1 MLRISS
7 LVCVVV
13 GLLII
18 VLVAPNAKAQSSDIV
33 NICDRTP
40 EVRDEI
46 LNLVSYVIQQNCA
59 TVTEEQ
65 LLSVRV
71 LRLDKRGI
79 TSLKE
84 NDFAGLSLLTELYLE
99 NNSITELPEA
109 VFAGLSNLDC
119 LSLENNSLA
128 STLPADLFADL
139 PNLKELFLDGNAL
152 ESLPSDLF
160 SGLSHLKSL
169 ALYDNDL
176 TELPP
181 GLFSG
186 LSNLQFLD
194 LQENSLTTLPANIF
208 AGLSNLNRLHIFD
221 NPITTLPAGL
231 YADLSSL
238 TLLNLQEQSL
248 TSLPANFFEG
258 LTGLIEL
265 RLNGND
271 FTTLPANIF
280 ADLSSLESL
289 GLTSISFTYLPAGT
303 FAGLS
308 SLKNLYLDNSSL
320 STSVLPSNIFAGLSG
335 LQYIGLSYNLFE
347 TLPSNIFAGL
357 SNLQTIYI
365 PYNFIAELPRNVL
378 VGLTSLKKL
387 DLFFNSLTTLP
398 ANIFDDIQQPG
409 FLIDLRYQRI
419 QCLPQRILDLEREGR
434 IEILAD
440 REIHPCAEAPSELTL
455 ALNRDVITEGESTTV
470 TASLSAPMSTD
481 IEVEVSAEATAP
493 ALDSDYTLS
502 EDRVLTIPAGEITST
517 ESVTIMTV
525 DDQIDNPDKIVTV
538 SGSVTTASAVPNP
551 ADQTLTI
558 TDNDEAPT
566 RITLTV
572 NPTEVKEDAGS
583 KEVTVTATLD
593 VARIADT
600 PVTISVEDVTAVAG
614 TDYTTIVDDPLELTI
629 LAREASGTATFTF
642 TPTQDNLDEP
652 NETVQITGTTS
663 VDGLEVSDATL
674 TLIDSDPTPELTLRL
689 SMEAL
694 PEDGGQATVTASLS
708 GKSSSETTIRISAA
722 ATLPATDLDYILSD
736 DPMLTIGP
744 GILTSTGTVT
754 ITAVQNN
761 IDEPDK
767 IVTVS
772 GQVTNTLAV
781 TDPEDVTLRIIDDDN
796 ATKVTLTVVPPEV
809 NEGSENTEVTVEA
822 TIDVPRSTDTELT
835 ISVESSTAI
844 SGADFIGVPSF
855 PLMIPAKEIKGT
867 KIFSLA
873 PIADGL
879 DEPDETILIGGT
891 TLVEGLEIDGAMIT
905 LIDSDPT
912 PKVTLILTPEEIEE
926 NGGRAIVTASLIPA
940 SSAETVIMISAAPVL
955 PAIDSDYDL
964 SLDPKLTVPPGAKVT
979 TGEVTITAVNNLVDA
994 SDKKVTVSGLAE
1006 NVQGVIAPDDVILT
1020 ILDDDEAT
1028 GVTLNVEPPE
1038 VNEDDETTVITVTA
1052 TLDTQRSEDTQ
1063 VIVSVREGSAL
1074 VGTDYED
1081 VPSFD
1086 MTIPAE
1092 EFTGTEM
1099 FDLSPIDDFIYEQP
1113 ETITIIG
1120 ESPALGP
1127 GETGTYLTIL
1137 DNDELITLSVQD
1149 IEVSEEIGTV
1159 QVPVAVSPAPPRDL
1173 TIPFQTFELDAKE
1186 REDYQVPQYFFQI
1199 PSGNTEA
1206 VLEIR
1211 IIDDPIMEPAERFEV
1226 RLSEIPG
1233 TALGRSEAIVTI
1245 EDNDLYELRV
1255 EDDSELEH
1263 ELELRFTV
1271 TLDPPHPTETVT
1283 VEYETMDGT
1292 ALATV
1297 DYESQSRTLEFPP
1310 GTSTREVIVRIIDD
1324 EEQESPETFFL
1335 QLFEPRHAVL
1345 IETDAKA
1352 IGTILDD
1359 DAPPIANLA
1368 PSVTVR
1374 EDEGIA
1380 RFEVILT
1387 HSLPG
1392 RQTEINFDFTDGTA
1406 EASLDYRM
1414 ITESPL
1420 IFSLGQTVEFIEVEI
1435 LDDEFYEGDE
1445 TYQIQLTGINHGE
1458 LGQSVGQGI
1467 IIDDEDPV
1475 TVSIQ
1480 DVEVTELTGEA
1491 IFPVILSGQDSR
1503 ERTFTFR
1510 TIDETAIAG
1519 EDYEAIEGEIT
1530 FPPGT
1535 VRQDIRVPILD
1546 DLETEPTE
1554 TFRVRLSGDDFSDMD
1569 AQGTILDDDGPLTV
1583 SIYDERGSEGDGSI
1597 LLPVRLSRPSSQL
1610 VTVQFMSSDETAQ
1623 AESDYVASRG
1633 IVIFERGSTEGKI
1646 RIQVLEDSEVESEET
1661 FRVTLSNARHAAIDR
1676 GTGIGTIVDNDG
1688 NPGISV
1694 QAVTVSSHA
1703 ASFDVSLSTPSQVPV
1718 LVSYTT
1724 EDGSAYA
1731 GEDYEPITGQITFA
1745 PGELSKNIEVKLL
1758 LSERIWEA
1766 KAFFLVLLS
1775 ALNADIQQTRTEAV
1789 IEEESEES
1797 IQNAYV
1803 SRVLRTWS
1811 SQVVEGLSRRMEGM
1825 AQCRVPDL
1833 SWLQYRTER
1842 RSLGQI
1848 FGGCGTQYTHG
1859 GWSVWGQGAFTRM
1872 NGRDGA
1878 LSLRSDVSAMLL
1890 GTDYVWRQGWM
1901 VGLLAAQSWDQG
1913 TYETPTQSG
1922 SVASRLTG
1930 FYPYVSYQAGTGMR
1944 AWMLLGLG
1952 RGESEFETLES
1963 ELDAALVA
1971 LGLTGTLTG
1980 STSGRLGY
1988 EVDAFWATA
1997 DMETGGDL
2005 GVRRIRAGVEGSLRL
2020 GSGMEPYMEAA
2031 LRQDGGDAETGMGME
2046 LGGGLRWSMNQL
2058 RAELGGRT
2066 LVLHTDAGLREWGLM
2081 GSVEYGNPGG
2091 LGPSMRVRPLW
2102 GNNYGGD
2109 LWREAPLHYMGH
2121 GSNGQRVEL
2130 EMGYGAPI
2138 RRSLGRSILGMTL
2151 DPSGR
2156 AYRVGY
2162 NLQMRKGLQVSV
2174 ATTARAI
2181 ESNKTPISYGISA
2194 RMDLKW

>member
-1 MLRISS
+1 MSRLPLTYLGAISG
-7 LVCVVV
+7 CF
-13 GLLII
+13 LILFTAD
-18 VLVAPNAKAQSSDIV
+18 VTAQTVEVI
-33 NICDRTP
+33 NICERTP
-40 EVRDEI
+40 EVEAEI
-46 LNLVSYVIQQNCA
+46 LDQINDPLTNCA
-59 TVTEEQ
+59 NVTSSQ
-65 LLSVRV
+65 LSSIPSLGLEGR
-71 LRLDKRGI
+71 RI

-84 NDFAGLSLLTELYLE
+84 DDFAGLSSLDSLNLQGNSLTSLPEDLFDGLRSLEKLILWGNTLTTLPENIFDGLRSLEKLYLGE
-99 NNSITELPEA
+99 
-109 VFAGLSNLDC
+109 
-119 LSLENNSLA
+119 NSLV
-128 STLPADLFADL
+128 TLPADLFNGLSKLELLDL
-139 PNLKELFLDGNAL
+139 HDNTLT
-152 ESLPSDLF
+152 SLSEDLF
-160 SGLSHLKSL
+160 SGLSSL
-169 ALYDNDL
+169 RRLILLN
-176 TELPP
+176 
-181 GLFSG
+181 
-186 LSNLQFLD
+186 
-194 LQENSLTTLPANIF
+194 NSLTTLPENIF
-208 AGLSNLNRLHIFD
+208 EDVQPELIISIAF
-221 NPITTLPAGL
+221 NPI
-231 YADLSSL
+231 
-238 TLLNLQEQSL
+238 N
-248 TSLPANFFEG
+248 
-258 LTGLIEL
+258 
-265 RLNGND
+265 
-271 FTTLPANIF
+271 
-280 ADLSSLESL
+280 
-289 GLTSISFTYLPAGT
+289 
-303 FAGLS
+303 
-308 SLKNLYLDNSSL
+308 
-320 STSVLPSNIFAGLSG
+320 
-335 LQYIGLSYNLFE
+335 
-347 TLPSNIFAGL
+347 
-357 SNLQTIYI
+357 
-365 PYNFIAELPRNVL
+365 
-378 VGLTSLKKL
+378 
-387 DLFFNSLTTLP
+387 
-398 ANIFDDIQQPG
+398 
-409 FLIDLRYQRI
+409 
-419 QCLPQRILDLEREGR
+419 CLPQRIFDLEEAGV
-434 IEILAD
+434 IIIYFFSPLKSCMDLTQVVIL
-440 REIHPCAEAPSELTL
+440 ELTP
-455 ALNRDVITEGESTTV
+455 ATISEADGVTTV
-470 TASLSAPMSTD
+470 KASLSAASSAETT
-481 IEVEVSAEATAP
+481 IEVSATLNSPATAGDYE
-493 ALDSDYTLS
+493 LSDNTTLTIAAGATTS
-502 EDRVLTIPAGEITST
+502 TGEVTITAVDDRVDG
-517 ESVTIMTV
+517 
-525 DDQIDNPDKIVTV
+525 PDKTVTV
-538 SGSVTTASAVPNP
+538 SGQVTNSNGIMNP
-551 ADQTLTI
+551 IDVTLTI
-558 TDNDEAPT
+558 LDDDEAAT
-566 RITLTV
+566 RVTLAVVPPEV
-572 NPTEVKEDAGS
+572 NEDAGS
-583 KEVTVTATLD
+583 REVTVTATLD
-593 VARIADT
+593 VVRSTDT
-600 PVTISVEDVTAVAG
+600 EVTILVGDGTAVAG
-614 TDYTTIVDDPLELTI
+614 TDY
-629 LAREASGTATFTF
+629 EA
-642 TPTQDNLDEP
+642 
-652 NETVQITGTTS
+652 
-663 VDGLEVSDATL
+663 VSP
-674 TLIDSDPTPELTLRL
+674 ID
-689 SMEAL
+689 
-694 PEDGGQATVTASLS
+694 
-708 GKSSSETTIRISAA
+708 
-722 ATLPATDLDYILSD
+722 
-736 DPMLTIGP
+736 
-744 GILTSTGTVT
+744 
-754 ITAVQNN
+754 
-761 IDEPDK
+761 
-767 IVTVS
+767 
-772 GQVTNTLAV
+772 
-781 TDPEDVTLRIIDDDN
+781 
-796 ATKVTLTVVPPEV
+796 
-809 NEGSENTEVTVEA
+809 
-822 TIDVPRSTDTELT
+822 
-835 ISVESSTAI
+835 
-844 SGADFIGVPSF
+844 
-855 PLMIPAKEIKGT
+855 LMIPANGT
-867 KIFSLA
+867 IGVATFDLV
-873 PIADGL
+873 PL
-879 DEPDETILIGGT
+879 DDLIHEPAETILIT
-891 TLVEGLEIDGAMIT
+891 
-905 LIDSDPT
+905 
-912 PKVTLILTPEEIEE
+912 
-926 NGGRAIVTASLIPA
+926 
-940 SSAETVIMISAAPVL
+940 
-955 PAIDSDYDL
+955 
-964 SLDPKLTVPPGAKVT
+964 
-979 TGEVTITAVNNLVDA
+979 
-994 SDKKVTVSGLAE
+994 
-1006 NVQGVIAPDDVILT
+1006 
-1020 ILDDDEAT
+1020 
-1028 GVTLNVEPPE
+1028 
-1038 VNEDDETTVITVTA
+1038 
-1052 TLDTQRSEDTQ
+1052 
-1063 VIVSVREGSAL
+1063 
-1074 VGTDYED
+1074 
-1081 VPSFD
+1081 
-1086 MTIPAE
+1086 
-1092 EFTGTEM
+1092 
-1099 FDLSPIDDFIYEQP
+1099 
-1113 ETITIIG
+1113 G

-1127 GETGTYLTIL
+1127 GKTGTYLTIL

-1554 TFRVRLSGDDFSDMD
+1554 TFRVRLLGDGLSDGE
-1569 AQGTILDDDGPLTV
+1569 AQGTIHDDDAPLTV

-2162 NLQMRKGLQVSV
+2162 NLRMRKGLQVSV